1 MAFAGLFSIA
11 VLGCALGSWLKRVA
25 ARSKRKTLQGVE
37 KLTLEAARGRLGGIL
52 RSRNTRLRRDSMMM
66 LALEGPT
73 DVIHCHD
80 LGSLPIGAA
89 IKRSTG
95 ATLVWDAHEIYE
107 EVAQGDASYA
117 AHCREL
123 LRQYQRD
130 VDHFITINDSIA
142 GFYRANY
149 PALPPAIIVK
159 NAAPYTPHIE
169 YDGRMHD
176 ACHIPRTQKIALY
189 QGGFAEKRGLR
200 LLVQAAEFLNPDW
213 TLVMMGWGK
222 LEAELREMG
231 DHINANL
238 PGRPAPAVAF
248 LPAANHAELVYWTA
262 GGTVGLIPYEN
273 VGLNHLFCTP
283 NKLWEYP
290 AAGVPILCSPLVELS
305 KAVYENGIGWLLPDV
320 AAPRA
325 IATTI
330 NGLTTQAL
338 KDASRACEAY
348 MRRDNWAIY
357 GARVVELYENVG
369 NQLSR
374 NVAAA

>member
-1 MAFAGLFSIA
+1 
-11 VLGCALGSWLKRVA
+11 
-25 ARSKRKTLQGVE
+25 
-37 KLTLEAARGRLGGIL
+37 
-52 RSRNTRLRRDSMMM
+52 
-66 LALEGPT
+66 
-73 DVIHCHD
+73 
-80 LGSLPIGAA
+80 
-89 IKRSTG
+89 
-95 ATLVWDAHEIYE
+95 
-107 EVAQGDASYA
+107 
-117 AHCREL
+117 
-123 LRQYQRD
+123 
-130 VDHFITINDSIA
+130 
-142 GFYRANY
+142 
-149 PALPPAIIVK
+149 
-159 NAAPYTPHIE
+159 
-169 YDGRMHD
+169 
-176 ACHIPRTQKIALY
+176 
-189 QGGFAEKRGLR
+189 
-200 LLVQAAEFLNPDW
+200 
-213 TLVMMGWGK
+213 MMGWGK

-338 KDASRACEAY
+338 KDASRACEVY